1 MTPNLLSE
9 LDEQGIHWKICVR
22 VSRMWLFRGPKDD
35 EEIKHMDLVVI
46 DKKHNA
52 MYVQIPP
59 SAVPYV
65 KDKVEE
71 GGVYNITKFLII
83 KAKTAYKVVDNP
95 LMIWLNER
103 AIIDRVYAE
112 PPSFPRYVYSL
123 VPFESLEDFRNK
135 NERFLDVIGQVTAV
149 SNAAIVTIGNYQQV
163 KRTITL
169 KNLSGEKVEVWLL
182 GSRATEFPDQ
192 RVYKASETQPI
203 IAIFVRLLMKGS
215 GHKRFLSGNSACR
228 WYINEDTTEINSF
241 YACLGNEF
249 EPVEKI
255 LLENEGLMQTE
266 VQELP
271 AIELNKMC
279 PFQIAEH
286 KFKCTTTIVKFNE
299 DQGWYYPV
307 CRKCHKRV
315 FFHGSKPECSNCKL
329 TGFQDRYKLSLVG
342 NDTTDDIDF
351 VVFGEYA
358 QRLIGKL
365 LKRLQELYHKKD
377 TPPEI
382 AAIVGQKYTFIIK
395 LSVRKSATGAIS
407 QRPSFEILH
416 VLHQFG
422 RQRNILQTQA
432 FTTGTIPRSI
442 NLTPLTPI
450 KSEEMSSTIPAVHIP
465 DPKEALS
472 SNKRTSEGSLLY
484 IAFWYIIIAQNTSS
498 GY

>member
-1 MTPNLLSE
+1 MMTPNLLSE

-46 DKKHNA
+46 DKEHNA

-71 GGVYNITKFLII
+71 GGIYNITKFLVI
-83 KAKTAYKVVDNP
+83 KAKTTYKVVDNP

-103 AIIDRVYAE
+103 AIIDRVYPE

-135 NERFLDVIGQVTAV
+135 NERFLDVIGQLTAV
-149 SNAAIVTIGNYQQV
+149 SNAAIVTIGNNQQV

-169 KNLSGEKVEVWLL
+169 KNLSSGEKVEVWLL

-192 RVYKASETQPI
+192 KVYKASETQPI
-203 IAIFVRLLMKGS
+203 IAIFVGLLMKGS
-215 GHKRFLSGNSACR
+215 GHRRFLSGNSACR

-249 EPVEKI
+249 ESVEKI

-271 AIELNKMC
+271 AIELNKMN
-279 PFQIAEH
+279 
-286 KFKCTTTIVKFNE
+286 TN
-299 DQGWYYPV
+299 
-307 CRKCHKRV
+307 
-315 FFHGSKPECSNCKL
+315 
-329 TGFQDRYKLSLVG
+329 RYKLSLVV
-342 NDTTDDIDF
+342 NDTTADIDF

-358 QRLIGKL
+358 QRLIGKP

-395 LSVRKSATGAIS
+395 VSVRKSATGAIS

-422 RQRNILQTQA
+422 RQQNILQTQA
-432 FTTGTIPRSI
+432 FTTGPIPRSI

-450 KSEEMSSTIPAVHIP
+450 KSEEMSSTIPTVHIP

-472 SNKRTSEGSLLY
+472 SNKRT
-484 IAFWYIIIAQNTSS
+484 
-498 GY
+498 